1 MKILPN
7 GSMPVSGTNK
17 DALVYHGPGGM
28 GRGIWLTRQGKSFL
42 PPICRPKSVPAITS
56 GKLTNNH
63 IQIIAYFQYDDSDLL
78 YANLESISINYKLRI
93 EN

>member
-1 MKILPN
+1 MKYISMKILPN

-63 IQIIAYFQYDDSDLL
+63 IAKIFSKADNGKAFDVV
-78 YANLESISINYKLRI
+78 
-93 EN
+93 